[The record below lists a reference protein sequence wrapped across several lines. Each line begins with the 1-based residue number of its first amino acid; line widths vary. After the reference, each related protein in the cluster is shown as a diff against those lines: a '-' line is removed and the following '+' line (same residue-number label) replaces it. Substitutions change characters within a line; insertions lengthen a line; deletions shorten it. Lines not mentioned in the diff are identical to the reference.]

1 MEEKMEKV
9 EQIVNNLQFTQE
21 DMNVFKSLAPIM
33 KEHLKEAVEMAA
45 NVLTKDESA
54 LKVMVANGMDIPQ
67 AIDFW
72 TKEISNLFFA
82 ESGSDDYVESLYD
95 FLERNKRMAS
105 IMIERGAELD
115 LGMQIII
122 VLMTSMYEV
131 LKRYVPV
138 SAEATQIF
146 FKVAI
151 VMLTIFAY
159 VYRQEQD
166 KRQRALMKSLGISEH
181 LLERLV
187 KVEKKT

>member
-45 NVLTKDESA
+45 NVLTKDESV
-54 LKVMVANGMDIPQ
+54 LKVMLTDGMDLPQ

-82 ESGSDDYVESLYD
+82 ESGSDDYVENLYD
-95 FLERNKRMAS
+95 FLKRNKRMAS

-122 VLMTSMYEV
+122 VLMSSMYEV

-159 VYRQEQD
+159 VYMQEKYQC
-166 KRQRALMKSLGISEH
+166 QRALMKSIGISEH
-181 LLERLV
+181 LLQRLISL
-187 KVEKKT
+187 EKNT